1 MERVLKK
8 AGQQHTTIE
17 CAVKPACQQAQNMCI
32 KRIKDQEQQA
42 NAMLMKD
49 LIEATGSSV
58 NMKAEFTDQMLSQ
71 HVHAKDDV
79 SSPTGNILQDTPL
92 C

>member
-32 KRIKDQEQQA
+32 KLIKDQEQQA
-42 NAMLMKD
+42 NAMLLKD
-49 LIEATGSSV
+49 LTEATDNSV
-58 NMKAEFTDQMLSQ
+58 TMKAEFTDQMFSQ
-71 HVHAKDDV
+71 HVHDKDDV
-79 SSPTGNILQDTPL
+79 SNPTGNISHDTPL